1 MTFIFPALLFVIFI
15 ACVAS
20 LYTEGMWSNAIR
32 LINVVTAVLLA
43 TNFWEPVARALE
55 GWQPTFT
62 YLLDFIVLWALF
74 GVFMVILRAATD
86 FLSRVKV
93 RFIKLAERIGSAS
106 FAVLIGWVMLSF
118 ATMTLHTAPLGRNF
132 LFGGFQPES
141 RMLGGLAPDRR
152 WLGFVQKMSRGS
164 FCRSATPQE
173 WEQEKYVFD
182 PRAEFMPKYATR
194 RADLESHLDSTNA
207 LRVTSL
213 PQKR

>member
-1 MTFIFPALLFVIFI
+1 MTLIFPLLLFVIFF

-20 LYTEGMWSNAIR
+20 LYREGMWSNAVR
-32 LINVVTAVLLA
+32 LIDVVTAALLA

-55 GWQPTFT
+55 GGQPTFT
-62 YLLDFIVLWALF
+62 YMLDFIVLWGLF

-132 LFGGFQPES
+132 LFDGFQPES
-141 RMLGGLAPDRR
+141 RMLAGLAPDRR
-152 WLGFVQKMSRGS
+152 WLGFMQKMSYGAFS
-164 FCRSATPQE
+164 RSVPAGEP
-173 WEQEKYVFD
+173 EKYVFD

-194 RADLESHLDSTNA
+194 RADLEAQLDSTNA
-207 LRVTSL
+207 LRVNSL